1 MGLDICAKSVLDAL
15 TLCCNGVAMKNIV
28 RLKQCLAYLDSDL
41 HLIVVVGGSFV
52 LSP

>member
-1 MGLDICAKSVLDAL
+1 MGLGTCARSALDAL
-15 TLCCNGVAMKNIV
+15 TLYHNGVTMKNVV
-28 RLKQCLAYLDSDL
+28 RLKQCLVHLVSDL